1 MKGFQKKMCPRCHQA
16 KMERWTDLTDEEKF
30 LAERLPMSSDFSAA
44 EREKHF
50 FCPCCWLEIIDDS
63 PQTI

>member
-1 MKGFQKKMCPRCHQA
+1 
-16 KMERWTDLTDEEKF
+16 MERWTDLTDEEKF